1 MIVTGL
7 VNVKNAVI
15 KWSLDLPKLCSWALE
30 AMPTNLTAGYLTVA
44 YHSRL
49 RNRFKSVLEFI
60 ARVDEDFEKIL
71 KISNQLDYPNEYSY
85 KEYREIINQIAQEC
99 KKKKKSPSIASLRK
113 LSNEEKDRIE
123 ESFHCLREKC
133 YWSAVINGAVALE
146 GRLFQ
151 ILKLRSKKTLE
162 GINSSLRFTLGAL
175 ADAYLSNKGAFG
187 NCIPKR
193 HEHLLKHINEYRI
206 ISAHPKQF
214 KVDKKTADGIFNFT
228 LAFLLDEEC
237 EPPKKK
243 GRPKKTS

>member
-1 MIVTGL
+1 M
-7 VNVKNAVI
+7 KNAVV
-15 KWSLDLPKLCSWALE
+15 KWALDLPKHCSWVLE
-30 AMPTNLTAGYLTVA
+30 VMPTNLPTGYLMVA
-44 YHSRL
+44 YYSRF
-49 RNRFKSVLEFI
+49 RNRFRSVFEFI
-60 ARVDEDFEKIL
+60 ARVDEDFERIL
-71 KISNQLDYPNEYSY
+71 KIANKLDHPNEYNH
-85 KEYREIINQIAQEC
+85 KKFQEIIHQIAHEC

-113 LSNEEKDRIE
+113 LSNEERDRIE

-162 GINSSLRFTLGAL
+162 ALNPALRFTLGGL
-175 ADAYLSNKGAFG
+175 ADAYLGNKSAFG

-206 ISAHPKQF
+206 VSAHPKQF

-228 LAFLLDEEC
+228 LAFLLDKEC

-243 GRPKKTS
+243 GRPKKKIS

>member
-1 MIVTGL
+1 MKT
-7 VNVKNAVI
+7 AVV
-15 KWSLDLPKLCSWALE
+15 KWSMDLPKLCSWASKDMPKDLDLE
-30 AMPTNLTAGYLTVA
+30 FLPVYYYVNL
-44 YHSRL
+44 RE
-49 RNRFKSVLEFI
+49 RFRSVLEFI
-60 ARVDEDFEKIL
+60 TRVDEDYEGLLSIL
-71 KISNQLDYPNEYSY
+71 NQLDYPNEYNY
-85 KEYREIINQIAQEC
+85 EEYQKIVNRIAKDYE
-99 KKKKKSPSIASLRK
+99 KKKSPSLVSLGK
-113 LSNEEKDRIE
+113 LSNEEVDRIE

-146 GRLFQ
+146 SRLFQ
-151 ILKLRSKKTLE
+151 ILKRRSKKTLK
-162 GINSSLRFTLGAL
+162 GINPALRFTLGAL
-175 ADAYLSNKGAFG
+175 ADAYLRNKSAFG

-243 GRPKKTS
+243 GRPKKKAS